1 MVSDDLANKK
11 DDPAMDSSPS
21 LSHDFGDKSAHLQNI
36 ASIINCWAACY
47 HGESRQLCEQ
57 EQGLGSS
64 AMDVM
69 FYSFKVPVSHI

>member
-36 ASIINCWAACY
+36 ASITDCRAARY
-47 HGESRQLCEQ
+47 HGESRRLHEQ
-57 EQGLGSS
+57 ERGPGSS
-64 AMDVM
+64 AMDM
-69 FYSFKVPVSHI
+69 MLYSFKVPVSCI